1 MRRSVPTMTHRSR
14 SCSLMITPMPGASK
28 EAVEKGSARMES

>member
-1 MRRSVPTMTHRSR
+1 MRRSVPNMTHSLR

-28 EAVEKGSARMES
+28 VVVELGSARMES